1 MSAISEDDVDPDN
14 EIARLEDRIEQLA
27 AELEKCRKYSLAARA
42 MLIFG
47 GVLLLALVLGVI
59 RFDGLAMAASIAAIL
74 GGIVLW
80 GSNSSTAKE
89 ATAQL
94 AEAEAERNALIDRIE
109 LREVTPFSTGRHFDR
124 T

>member
-27 AELEKCRKYSLAARA
+27 AELEKCRKYSLAART

-89 ATAQL
+89 ATAHL

>member
-1 MSAISEDDVDPDN
+1 MFRRMSATSEDDADPDS

-27 AELEKCRKYSLAARA
+27 VELDKCRKYSLAARA
-42 MLIFG
+42 MLVLG
-47 GVLLLALVLGVI
+47 GAVLLALMLGAI
-59 RFDGLAMAASIAAIL
+59 QFNGLAMSASIAAIL

-89 ATAQL
+89 AAAHL

-109 LREVTPFSTGRHFDR
+109 LHEVTPR
-124 T
+124 TTLH